1 MNHTSQQTEFHYDFV
16 ANNPHISDLERM
28 HDNGIRLKKQQDGI
42 FYLAASFIS
51 HLQARHYCKEFGLAV
66 VKFRKAPVAT
76 AGQMANSG
84 EMG

>member
-1 MNHTSQQTEFHYDFV
+1 MGNISDSTEYHYDFV
-16 ANNPHISDLERM
+16 ANHPNNRDLDRM

-42 FYLAASFIS
+42 YYLAASFIS
-51 HLQARHYCKEFGLAV
+51 HFQARIYCKEFGLAV

-76 AGQMANSG
+76 AGQLATSG